1 MTDFNVQFNVYISYF
16 VVLLCNMPQSQ
27 RQKSASRKKKQKR
40 TTISDFNLNCFF
52 LLSLSFLIYVPVHV
66 FPLPEYPG
74 SQVQRYE
81 PIVLVHC
88 ALT

>member
-1 MTDFNVQFNVYISYF
+1 MTDFIVEFYVYISYF

-27 RQKSASRKKKQKR
+27 RQKSASRKKKK

-52 LLSLSFLIYVPVHV
+52 LLSLLFLMYVPVHV
-66 FPLPEYPG
+66 LPLPVYPG